1 MALGGPVLASIQ
13 ARPVN
18 AAYWR
23 LPVNAVPLTRLAR
36 PHRYGT
42 VGHRVVPGFVGATFY
57 VDHTTVEG
65 YP

>member
-42 VGHRVVPGFVGATFY
+42 VGHRVVPGFCRCNVLR
-57 VDHTTVEG
+57 
-65 YP
+65 